1 MNYKIL
7 VFALLVNGIFL
18 FSCSTKSSNENN
30 NKTTSNFEF
39 GKENTQFRNTE
50 TKNLSPYAMFG
61 DSSFVLMTEEE
72 RNGKHSLDIE
82 NGNIAKIEL
91 DLYLGRMRI
100 FDEKGILIKE
110 SFLEI
115 DDFARF
121 LSTDRFASK
130 YPSNSP
136 YGYAANNPVFYVD
149 VNGDSLGFHDTHQD
163 LVNNFEKQIVGSF
176 ENHVIV
182 QKAADGSFIGLEK
195 IASKNADKYFA
206 ANDGV
211 NQDAFDILHSHLKEG
226 KMTIKLINAQSED
239 NTKIMFG
246 SFNDQIFD
254 LSDFAVVGGRT
265 DRINTRSSVIHE
277 VTEQYAKQVLN
288 MNEYKDAHQYGYN
301 QEVSTYSG
309 GFVPDIDRTDE
320 GGYYKRLIEKNG
332 KYSFTGK
339 MRYNFKYEYV
349 NKGNEL
355 GKKLIGVEYVDEK

>member
-1 MNYKIL
+1 
-7 VFALLVNGIFL
+7 
-18 FSCSTKSSNENN
+18 
-30 NKTTSNFEF
+30 
-39 GKENTQFRNTE
+39 
-50 TKNLSPYAMFG
+50 MFG
-61 DSSFVLMTEEE
+61 DSSFVLMTEKEKE
-72 RNGKHSLDIE
+72 GKHSLKIE
-82 NGNIAKIEL
+82 NKNIAKIEL

-100 FDEKGILIKE
+100 FDDRGILIKE
-110 SFLEI
+110 NFLNT

-121 LSTDRFASK
+121 LSIDRFASK

-163 LVNNFEKQIVGSF
+163 LVNDFESLIVGNF
-176 ENHVIV
+176 NQHVKV
-182 QKAADGSFIGLEK
+182 LKSQDGSFIGLEK
-195 IASKNADKYFA
+195 VANKEAGKYFA
-206 ANDGV
+206 AEDGV

-226 KMTIKLINAQSED
+226 KMTVQLINEQNED
-239 NTKIMFG
+239 NTKVIFG
-246 SFNDQIFD
+246 SFTDQIFD
-254 LSDFAVVGGRT
+254 ISDFAVVGGRT
-265 DRINTRSSVIHE
+265 DRINTRSSIIHE

-320 GGYYKRLIEKNG
+320 GGYYERLIEKNG
-332 KYSFTGK
+332 KYSFTDK